1 MEHEADF
8 SKIIFPTALTVTDQQ
23 INISSLAKNQKQFYF
38 NLLKELIEIYQTKQK
53 NRVVI
58 GMVGPSGS
66 GKSVTV
72 AILKEMANQLNLPFG
87 FETLG
92 IDAFHYKNNFLSG
105 CISGGEPL
113 KNHKGRFD
121 TYDVDILVEKLNH
134 FLSDNEVKFPV
145 YSRKTHEPVE
155 DKIFIKKG
163 DPVLL
168 LVEGLWLLSGRY
180 GWSEVGELLDFSIFV
195 EVDSAKVRQGVVER
209 HVNGGRTLED
219 AIKYYEAN
227 EAKNFDL
234 VMESK
239 ERADKI
245 VSAYCDIL

>member
-1 MEHEADF
+1 MEHEAGF

-23 INISSLAKNQKQFYF
+23 TNISSLTKNQKQFYF
-38 NLLKELIEIYQTKQK
+38 NLLNELIEIYQTKQK

-58 GMVGPSGS
+58 GMAGPSGS

-72 AILKEMANQLNLPFG
+72 AILKELASHLNLPFG

-105 CISGGEPL
+105 RISGGEPL

-121 TYDVDILVEKLNH
+121 TYDVEILMEKLNH
-134 FLSDNEVKFPV
+134 FLGDGEVKFPV
-145 YSRKTHEPVE
+145 YSRKIHEPVE

-163 DPVLL
+163 EPVLI
-168 LVEGLWLLSGRY
+168 LVEGLWLLSSRY
-180 GWSEVGELLDFSIFV
+180 GWGEVEELLDFSIFV
-195 EVDSAKVRQGVVER
+195 EVGGANKVRQGVIER
-209 HVNGGRTLED
+209 HVKGGRTLED
-219 AIKYYEAN
+219 AIRYY

-239 ERADKI
+239 NRADKVI
-245 VSAYCDIL
+245 PAYLDIA